1 MIIMIRKRKAKKII
15 AAAALVSAAAAVIF
29 LISVFQGREINTS
42 AEGSWGLSF
51 QEEGKPP
58 VANAGMD
65 YLKKFNSYY
74 AENTDKKV
82 LYLTFDAG
90 MKTDILQISWMFLK
104 SIMSKRHF
112 SSSAII

>member
-58 VANAGMD
+58 VANA
-65 YLKKFNSYY
+65 
-74 AENTDKKV
+74 E
-82 LYLTFDAG
+82 
-90 MKTDILQISWMFLK
+90 W
-104 SIMSKRHF
+104 
-112 SSSAII
+112 II